1 MFVKNPLYVEEG
13 RADVYDFY
21 IADKMNHAVRKMT
34 PEGIVSTF
42 AGRGRSGQAADNNVW
57 GGTEDGDLREVAR
70 FRDPTGIA
78 YDEENNIFYILDTV
92 GRKIR
97 TISMESEDEETGG
110 AEEGGF

>member
-1 MFVKNPLYVEEG
+1 MSMY
-13 RADVYDFY
+13 FY

-57 GGTEDGDLREVAR
+57 GTEDGDLREAAR

-97 TISMESEDEETGG
+97 TISMESEDEVTES